1 MPKTIESTV
10 VLDDFTKLA
19 CEPFDFKFDGVSRF
33 TLPDFAAPADFALGL
48 IVGPSGSG
56 KSQLLREHFGVPA
69 QIEWAHDRAVVSQI
83 DADPKRAVEKLSA
96 VGLNSVPS
104 WCKPRHVL
112 SNGEGFRADLAR
124 TLVDGAVIDEFTSV
138 VDRNVAKAA
147 SVGLRRFVDRY
158 NLRRVVCASCHY
170 DIVEWLQ
177 PDWVFDTS
185 SGVLTP
191 RGSLQRRP
199 QIELSIEP
207 CDRKV
212 WPIFAPHHYL
222 SSTLLSSAHCWLAWW
237 GDALVGFASTA
248 PFPHGSIKNARRE
261 HRTVVLPDFQGL
273 GIGVRISDAVADW
286 TVRVA
291 GKRYYSK
298 TAHPRMGEYRE
309 RHPHWHRTSA
319 SRVTD
324 PRARH
329 GTAVKSGMG
338 IDYAAT
344 YHRMCWS
351 HEYKLHAKAPGEV
364 RGPIPSKVAKRTGDE
379 IFH

>member
-1 MPKTIESTV
+1 MPKTIECSV
-10 VLDDFTKLA
+10 LLDDFTAKA
-19 CEPFDFKFDGVSRF
+19 CEPFDYKFEGITRF
-33 TLPDFAAPADFALGL
+33 TLPDLVPPADFSLGM

-56 KSQLLREHFGVPA
+56 KSQLLSEHFGSPA
-69 QIEWAHDRAVVSQI
+69 NIEWDRNRAIVSQVSDDPA
-83 DADPKRAVEKLSA
+83 DAVARLSA

-124 TLVDGAVIDEFTSV
+124 TLKDGAVIDEFTSV

-158 NLRRVVCASCHY
+158 QLKRVVVAACHY
-170 DIVEWLQ
+170 DIIEWLQ
-177 PDWVFDTS
+177 PDWVFDTAT
-185 SGVLTP
+185 GVFTP
-191 RGSLQRRP
+191 RGSLQPRP
-199 QIELSIEP
+199 KIELAIEP

-222 SSTLLSSAHCWLAWW
+222 SERLLSSAHCWTAWW
-237 GDALVGFASTA
+237 EDALVGFASTA
-248 PFPHGSIKNARRE
+248 PFPHGSIRNARRE
-261 HRTVVLPDFQGL
+261 HRTVILPDFQGL
-273 GIGVRISDAVADW
+273 GIGVRLSDEVARH
-286 TVRVA
+286 TVEDL

-298 TAHPRMGEYRE
+298 TAHPRMGEYRD
-309 RHPHWHRTSA
+309 RHPNWKQTSA
-319 SRVTD
+319 SRVVD

-329 GTAVKSGMG
+329 GVAVKSGVG

-351 HEYKLHAKAPGEV
+351 HEWIATKESV
-364 RGPIPSKVAKRTGDE
+364 
-379 IFH
+379 